1 MLHDPLHP
9 ALAASRYTL
18 VTDEI
23 FFAEDGLANKASD
36 FRKETD
42 ATYAIVVGPVR
53 SPNQSGATVP
63 QFDVAI
69 ADETGSDV
77 QTHDF
82 TGHPD
87 ILLAKAAKQAIN
99 QLRLHMQTT
108 E

>member
-1 MLHDPLHP
+1 MLHTPLHP
-9 ALAASRYTL
+9 ALTASRYTL
-18 VTDEI
+18 VMDELS
-23 FFAEDGLANKASD
+23 FAEDGLANKASN

-53 SPNQSGATVP
+53 PPNQSGATVP

-69 ADETGSDV
+69 AYETGIDM

-87 ILLAKAAKQAIN
+87 ILHAKAAKQAIN
-99 QLRLHMQTT
+99 QLRLHMQAS